1 MGKTSVYV
9 VYQDDI
15 TEGNIDSTI
24 ISVNSTESL
33 ANKAFNV
40 AIDNIIEEWDID
52 SPNIEQ
58 FKTDSFFA
66 IENNLTYERIELF
79 KMLKYLDN

>member
-33 ANKAFNV
+33 ADKAFNV

>member
-1 MGKTSVYV
+1 MNTKSVYV

-15 TEGNIDSTI
+15 TKDNIDSTI

-33 ANKAFNV
+33 ADKAFNT
-40 AIDNIIEEWDID
+40 AIDNIIENWDID

-58 FKTDSFFA
+58 FKTDSFFS
-66 IENNLTYERIELF
+66 IENNLTYERIEVIKL
-79 KMLKYLDN
+79 KKYLDN

>member
-33 ANKAFNV
+33 ADKAFNV

-66 IENNLTYERIELF
+66 IENNLTCERIELF

>member
-33 ANKAFNV
+33 ADKAFND